1 MSTSEATVWKG
12 SSMWSAQK
20 ASEGWRSYV
29 FFVAA
34 PAPPSPFSSIVSR
47 LRRMPSTSWQSAQ
60 YDQQCCTIV
69 PRSAARSKSTRS
81 GRWYPDECDS
91 EKRRPPEC
99 DLSWSCSR
107 SLSRSATA
115 CAGPPRG

>member
-1 MSTSEATVWKG
+1 MRELRRIARRIARRELRAAHALSSMSTSEATVWKG

-47 LRRMPSTSWQSAQ
+47 LRRMPRTS
-60 YDQQCCTIV
+60 
-69 PRSAARSKSTRS
+69 
-81 GRWYPDECDS
+81 
-91 EKRRPPEC
+91 
-99 DLSWSCSR
+99 
-107 SLSRSATA
+107 
-115 CAGPPRG
+115 